1 MTIAQFFRILLARR
15 WLIIASVAASLL
27 GALLVV
33 TILPARYTASSRIM
47 LDIIK
52 PDPVTGEVIGTQF
65 VRAFTQTQTELIKDY
80 KLVGSVIDELG
91 WMNEPSIVEQF
102 QDPAD
107 PDGTRRRLADL
118 VIENTEAKLIEG
130 SNILEITYSAPTPE
144 AAKVVA
150 DALRRAY
157 VDLSLSFKQKSSS
170 EAADWYQAQTDKLR
184 RQLALA
190 EEKKSKFERENG
202 VIMQADKSDVDS
214 ARLAALSQQMEAPT
228 APAVPMPAPVAS
240 AASMEVARLDA
251 QIAQYRQSLGPNHPT
266 LRGLQQQ
273 RSALASQAAQERSA
287 ASAANAMA
295 ARAANAGSGSTQR
308 ELAAQKSRVLANSE
322 KLTALRQLQ
331 DQVDVLREQYVKA
344 ATRASELRLQ
354 GNVADA
360 GLTPLGD
367 AVAPED
373 PAFPNMPLIIGGS
386 IAFGLM
392 LGILAGL
399 LTELLS
405 RRVRSGRDLE
415 DAAKAPLLAVIGAAQ
430 LAPPQPKR
438 LGSLRARLALPGRSD
453 PEERQAA

>member
-1 MTIAQFFRILLARR
+1 
-15 WLIIASVAASLL
+15 
-27 GALLVV
+27 
-33 TILPARYTASSRIM
+33 
-47 LDIIK
+47 
-52 PDPVTGEVIGTQF
+52 
-65 VRAFTQTQTELIKDY
+65 
-80 KLVGSVIDELG
+80 
-91 WMNEPSIVEQF
+91 
-102 QDPAD
+102 
-107 PDGTRRRLADL
+107 
-118 VIENTEAKLIEG
+118 
-130 SNILEITYSAPTPE
+130 
-144 AAKVVA
+144 
-150 DALRRAY
+150 
-157 VDLSLSFKQKSSS
+157 
-170 EAADWYQAQTDKLR
+170 
-184 RQLALA
+184 
-190 EEKKSKFERENG
+190 
-202 VIMQADKSDVDS
+202 
-214 ARLAALSQQMEAPT
+214 
-228 APAVPMPAPVAS
+228 
-240 AASMEVARLDA
+240 MEVARLDA